1 MLYFLELSKIRS
13 KSGRMV
19 ESIDVGLVRM
29 AMVLFVTTESKCWI
43 WSSMT
48 IWRFVWFAH
57 LHNAI
62 MRQINRMSFIS
73 GRIFLERD
81 FITKIN
87 DLLNEFIR

>member
-1 MLYFLELSKIRS
+1 
-13 KSGRMV
+13 MV

-48 IWRFVWFAH
+48 IWRLVWFAH

-62 MRQINRMSFIS
+62 RRQTNRMSFMP

-87 DLLNEFIR
+87 DLLNEIIR